1 MSLRPIKF
9 TNEGAFREL
18 LTSEEDYLAY
28 KAGLHL
34 SKMDINDLSAISTNT
49 QAELVGSFENTFYT
63 SGVGSVAGETIS
75 RTYNVTHTSDP
86 SGSTHTTTFGSITN
100 LPSVVYVGDTIQITI
115 SGTAT
120 STGTGFAEIEYQ
132 LGVLGDE
139 VGSVSVTATPTAT
152 NITGLQTTWEDFGAQ
167 ALSGSYSTTFSFTVT
182 TVGILNITLN
192 ATSTDPN
199 NSIAGSFDDE
209 DLPSI
214 QIQAQTRPNTSSV
227 VYQLYQ
233 NNADVSAIDEHHPSI
248 INPVYWDRT
257 ASPAGLKEMNDTELD
272 TVIENLLRK
281 IFSSDLP
288 GQYRLAAEAPS
299 EHWSEFIA
307 DVFFDT
313 RGDNSQI
320 NYSIWVKSSS
330 VVPTPVKIVAP
341 VRMPLTNQFGGFRE
355 LSGPQLEYTF
365 GEKMKRTIQTT
376 GIGKYQLRSSEQ
388 GAPTDAGVWE
398 ARGNAVDTNLTYQE
412 TTAYLD
418 IQRYGNDYVSS
429 YDGIFTTDYLESYN
443 TQVNPSGGYE
453 EDYTGV
459 SEERYTGNYTL
470 GYTQN
475 FTLEAIEIYSGA
487 ENYDNEYEN
496 SFTGTFEGNFHD
508 DYVNV
513 RLVPY
518 ATDFLRDYADLAYL
532 REYVQIYENTYLTD
546 YLIDYET
553 NYIQDDY
560 AGDYAKEYAGVVIEV
575 YANLYE
581 YDYNID
587 YTKSVPV
594 PYSGDYTIDYD
605 GGGPF
610 NYEKDYEI
618 GSYDA
623 YTQDLSNY
631 TNEYELTREVPYEGG
646 YTEDVPEGY
655 IDYTDVP
662 YEEEQYTGFYTSNL
676 YDGSVVNNYSVYQDY
691 HAGDFLGVYEG
702 SYTGTFAGEYEE
714 EYQRLLGYETTY
726 ERSVREVLSPESG
739 LTYTGPG
746 AGGVTT
752 NQYSGAGY
760 TEDYSTSSE
769 TSYAGAMDYP
779 NSTFGRNGHHYYR
792 IRRITEPGTGVDYYE
807 HKVVW
812 NQVVVYDSYPNAGGG
827 ASPIPQVVPG
837 DAVYTGG
844 VQTSSYSTSGY
855 TDTYFLVTRT
865 VYVDYV
871 NTYSSQID
879 YDAGPLS
886 NVASYRYEAEN
897 QYTVDNYN
905 AYYFVLPALSL
916 SSYSPGSPPAELSH
930 SSGGAYFWE
939 MYNKWDA
946 DYNFEGRYH
955 NLYWDGK
962 LVKRYFQTAQ
972 EAGWASNIFSDA
984 MAYSPILTPADG
996 EPNADG
1002 VLPSYFIPAS
1012 KEGFNSTDA
1021 KYISS
1026 YPTSAGGGLYEY
1038 AVRCAICKSYG
1049 TDTQEYTQADY
1060 TTTYIEAYDRTYIGD
1075 YLHQSEVIREED
1087 YIAGDGDAPYSLNY
1101 ILDENYQNIFEETYQ
1116 GSGYFGDYVQSYEFD
1131 ITTPYE
1137 GVIAGGTYVEDYI
1150 SDYTDRVRVE
1160 NYSGLADGTE
1170 PSFPIDYEVDIGANT
1185 YTADYESYIPQL
1197 YEGDYENEYEG
1208 SNFIPY
1214 STEYA
1219 GGYETDYEGNYESG
1233 YENIYSNYESPY
1245 VGNYIN
1251 SYETPYETGY
1261 NTDYSIDYVTDYT
1274 LVEYAADYETTFQG
1288 NYTSI
1293 YTHDYLDDFEGTFT
1307 KEFTSTY
1314 THEVVRLGDLV
1325 VTDYEGVYEKDF
1337 LSVYISENDENY
1349 TGVVDI
1355 IESDYS
1361 VGYSA
1366 DYDGTFEK
1374 SYSKTF
1380 LNIDG
1385 GLGDGSGSDLL
1396 VPSGSDRLV
1405 TSDSLIFRV
1414 VPANTAV
1421 EGSYI
1426 SDDAQ
1431 LTSTPIILETYT
1443 LYARVA

>member
-63 SGVGSVAGETIS
+63 SGVGSVPGETIS
-75 RTYNVTHTSDP
+75 RTYNVTHSSDP

-120 STGTGFAEIEYQ
+120 NTGTGFAEIEYQ

-152 NITGLQTTWEDFGAQ
+152 NITGLQTTWEDFGTQ

-233 NNADVSAIDEHHPSI
+233 NNADVSAIDEQHPSI

-341 VRMPLTNQFGGFRE
+341 VRIPLTNQFGGFRE

-418 IQRYGNDYVSS
+418 IQRYGNEYVSS

-443 TQVNPSGGYE
+443 TQVNPSAGYE

-496 SFTGTFEGNFHD
+496 SFTGEFEGNFHD

-518 ATDFLRDYADLAYL
+518 ATDFLRDYADLDYL
-532 REYVQIYENTYLTD
+532 REYVQIYESTYLTD

-594 PYSGDYTIDYD
+594 DYSGDYTIDYD
-605 GGGPF
+605 GGGPV

-631 TNEYELTREVPYEGG
+631 TNEYEVTREVPYEGG

-691 HAGDFLGVYEG
+691 HAGDFQGVYDG

-726 ERSVREVLSPESG
+726 ERNVREVLSPESG
-739 LTYTGPG
+739 LTYTGVG
-746 AGGVTT
+746 VGGVTT
-752 NQYSGAGY
+752 NQYNS
-760 TEDYSTSSE
+760 DYEASSNE
-769 TSYAGAMDYP
+769 S
-779 NSTFGRNGHHYYR
+779 RYYVGLPS
-792 IRRITEPGTGVDYYE
+792 EGDANDYYFQITIVNIGSGE
-807 HKVVW
+807 PDQYAVKIVW
-812 NQVVVYDSYPNAGGG
+812 NGFDVTAANPVLNA
-827 ASPIPQVVPG
+827 P
-837 DAVYTGG
+837 DTGG
-844 VQTSSYSTSGY
+844 VFTGSDGASYTRSGAAQYTSGNISRY
-855 TDTYFLVTRT
+855 TVTRFSI
-865 VYVDYV
+865 DYV
-871 NTYSSQID
+871 NTYSSEIATNAQGLP
-879 YDAGPLS
+879 GPLS
-886 NVASYRYEAEN
+886 VNSYRYEAEN
-897 QYTVDNYN
+897 QYTADHN
-905 AYYFVLPALSL
+905 AYYYPISTTG
-916 SSYSPGSPPAELSH
+916 YNPGNPDAELSN
-930 SSGGAYFWE
+930 SGGRAYFWE
-939 MYNKWDA
+939 IYDRV
-946 DYNFEGRYH
+946 DSSGNFAGRWH

-962 LVKRYFQTAQ
+962 LVKRYLQPAGSRSSGGASSGSLQVMMAQ
-972 EAGWASNIFSDA
+972 A
-984 MAYSPILTPADG
+984 PILTPADG

-1002 VLPSYFIPAS
+1002 VLPSYFIPAQS
-1012 KEGFNSTDA
+1012 DA
-1021 KYISS
+1021 KWITF
-1026 YPTSAGGGLYEY
+1026 YPTSAGNSGG
-1038 AVRCAICKSYG
+1038 AIRCAISKSYG
-1049 TDTQEYTQADY
+1049 TGTQEYTQADY

-1075 YLHQSEVIREED
+1075 YLHQSEVIRAGG
-1087 YIAGDGDAPYSLNY
+1087 YIAGDGYAPYSLNY

-1116 GSGYFGDYVQSYEFD
+1116 GSGYFGDYVLSYEFD

-1150 SDYTDRVRVE
+1150 SDYTDTVRVE
-1160 NYSGLADGTE
+1160 NYSGLADGTQ

-1219 GGYETDYEGNYESG
+1219 GGYETDYEGNYEAG

-1261 NTDYSIDYVTDYT
+1261 STDYSINYVTDYT

-1288 NYTSI
+1288 NYTNI

-1314 THEVVRLGDLV
+1314 THEVERLGDLV

-1361 VGYSA
+1361 VGYST

-1385 GLGDGSGSDLL
+1385 DLGDGSGSDLL

-1405 TSDSLIFRV
+1405 MSDSLIFRV
-1414 VPANTAV
+1414 VAANTGV
-1421 EGSYI
+1421 EGSYV

>member
-75 RTYNVTHTSDP
+75 RTYNVTHASDP

-152 NITGLQTTWEDFGAQ
+152 NITGLQTTWEDFGTQ

-233 NNADVSAIDEHHPSI
+233 NNADVSAIDEQHPSI

-299 EHWSEFIA
+299 EDWSEFIA

-388 GAPTDAGVWE
+388 GAPTDTGVWE

-443 TQVNPSGGYE
+443 TQVNPSAGYE
-453 EDYTGV
+453 EDYTSV

-475 FTLEAIEIYSGA
+475 FTLEAIEIYSGT

-496 SFTGTFEGNFHD
+496 SFTGTFEGNFED
-508 DYVNV
+508 AYINV

-518 ATDFLRDYADLAYL
+518 ATDYLRDYADLAYL
-532 REYVQIYENTYLTD
+532 REYVQIYESTYLTD

-594 PYSGDYTIDYD
+594 DYSGDYTIDYD
-605 GGGPF
+605 GGGPV

-618 GSYDA
+618 GSFDA

-646 YTEDVPEGY
+646 YTEDVPAAF
-655 IDYTDVP
+655 IDYTDVS
-662 YEEEQYTGFYTSNL
+662 YEEEQYTAFYTSNL

-691 HAGDFLGVYEG
+691 HAGDFQGVYDS

-739 LTYTGPG
+739 LTYTGVG
-746 AGGVTT
+746 VGGVTT
-752 NQYSGAGY
+752 NQYNSDYVNDLTYEGEGTSNETLYDINNYYFQVTTIEVAGGSEPDNYSIEIKWNGSVVYTVLQAPDADLTFTGTDGALYTKILPIMYSSGDTLKY
-760 TEDYSTSSE
+760 KVNRQSVT
-769 TSYAGAMDYP
+769 
-779 NSTFGRNGHHYYR
+779 
-792 IRRITEPGTGVDYYE
+792 DYYE
-807 HKVVW
+807 Q
-812 NQVVVYDSYPNAGGG
+812 N
-827 ASPIPQVVPG
+827 
-837 DAVYTGG
+837 
-844 VQTSSYSTSGY
+844 
-855 TDTYFLVTRT
+855 
-865 VYVDYV
+865 YV

-879 YDAGPLS
+879 YDVGPLAV
-886 NVASYRYEAEN
+886 NSYRYEAED
-897 QYTVDNYN
+897 QYTVDHN
-905 AYYFVLPALSL
+905 AYYKNVSVTGHDASDPA
-916 SSYSPGSPPAELSH
+916 AELPT
-930 SSGGAYFWE
+930 AYFWE
-939 MYNKWDA
+939 MYNVWRP
-946 DYNFEGRYH
+946 EGSTTFLGRQH

-962 LVKRYFQTAQ
+962 LVYRHFQSAAGGSVTGGAGFQDMIAQ
-972 EAGWASNIFSDA
+972 APA
-984 MAYSPILTPADG
+984 ILTPPDG

-1002 VLPSYFIPAS
+1002 VLPSYFIPAQS
-1012 KEGFNSTDA
+1012 DA
-1021 KYISS
+1021 KWLYS
-1026 YPTSAGGGLYEY
+1026 YSTSAGDGNGSLTTDI
-1038 AVRCAICKSYG
+1038 AIRCAISKSYG
-1049 TDTQEYTQADY
+1049 TGTQEYTQADY
-1060 TTTYIEAYDRTYIGD
+1060 TTTYIVAYDGTYIGD
-1075 YLHQSEVIREED
+1075 YLHQSEVIQAGD
-1087 YIAGDGDAPYSLNY
+1087 YIAGDDGAPYSLNY
-1101 ILDENYQNIFEETYQ
+1101 ILDENYQDIFDETYQ

-1131 ITTPYE
+1131 ITTNYD
-1137 GVIAGGTYVEDYI
+1137 GVVAGGTYVEDYI
-1150 SDYTDRVRVE
+1150 SDYTDTVRVE

-1185 YTADYESYIPQL
+1185 YTADFESYIPQL

-1261 NTDYSIDYVTDYT
+1261 NTDYSIDYVADYT
-1274 LVEYAADYETTFQG
+1274 LIEYTADYETTFQG

-1355 IESDYS
+1355 IEADYS
-1361 VGYSA
+1361 VGYST

-1385 GLGDGSGSDLL
+1385 GLGDGSGSDLV

-1405 TSDSLIFRV
+1405 LADSLIFRV
-1414 VPANTAV
+1414 VSANTGV

>member
-63 SGVGSVAGETIS
+63 SGVGSVPGETIS
-75 RTYNVTHTSDP
+75 RTYNVTHSSDP

-152 NITGLQTTWEDFGAQ
+152 NITGLQTTWEDFGTQ

-233 NNADVSAIDEHHPSI
+233 NNADVSAIDEQHPSI

-443 TQVNPSGGYE
+443 TQVNPSAGYE

-496 SFTGTFEGNFHD
+496 SFTGEFEGNFHD

-518 ATDFLRDYADLAYL
+518 ATDFLRDYADLDYL
-532 REYVQIYENTYLTD
+532 REYVQIYESTYLTD

-594 PYSGDYTIDYD
+594 DYSGDYTIDYD
-605 GGGPF
+605 GGGPV

-631 TNEYELTREVPYEGG
+631 TNEYEVTREVPYEGG

-691 HAGDFLGVYEG
+691 HAGDFQGVYDG

-726 ERSVREVLSPESG
+726 ERNVREVLSPESG
-739 LTYTGPG
+739 LTYTGVG
-746 AGGVTT
+746 VGGVTT
-752 NQYSGAGY
+752 NQYNS
-760 TEDYSTSSE
+760 DYEASSNE
-769 TSYAGAMDYP
+769 S
-779 NSTFGRNGHHYYR
+779 RYYVGLPS
-792 IRRITEPGTGVDYYE
+792 EGDANDYYFQITIVNIGSGE
-807 HKVVW
+807 PDQYAVKIVW
-812 NQVVVYDSYPNAGGG
+812 NGFDVTAANPVLNA
-827 ASPIPQVVPG
+827 P
-837 DAVYTGG
+837 DTGG
-844 VQTSSYSTSGY
+844 VFTGSDGASYTRSGAC
-855 TDTYFLVTRT
+855 TIYFWQHIKIYGYQ
-865 VYVDYV
+865 VYGIDYV
-871 NTYSSQID
+871 NTYSSEIATNAQGP
-879 YDAGPLS
+879 AGP
-886 NVASYRYEAEN
+886 
-897 QYTVDNYN
+897 TV
-905 AYYFVLPALSL
+905 S
-916 SSYSPGSPPAELSH
+916 
-930 SSGGAYFWE
+930 
-939 MYNKWDA
+939 
-946 DYNFEGRYH
+946 
-955 NLYWDGK
+955 
-962 LVKRYFQTAQ
+962 
-972 EAGWASNIFSDA
+972 
-984 MAYSPILTPADG
+984 
-996 EPNADG
+996 
-1002 VLPSYFIPAS
+1002 
-1012 KEGFNSTDA
+1012 
-1021 KYISS
+1021 
-1026 YPTSAGGGLYEY
+1026 
-1038 AVRCAICKSYG
+1038 
-1049 TDTQEYTQADY
+1049 
-1060 TTTYIEAYDRTYIGD
+1060 
-1075 YLHQSEVIREED
+1075 
-1087 YIAGDGDAPYSLNY
+1087 
-1101 ILDENYQNIFEETYQ
+1101 
-1116 GSGYFGDYVQSYEFD
+1116 
-1131 ITTPYE
+1131 
-1137 GVIAGGTYVEDYI
+1137 
-1150 SDYTDRVRVE
+1150 
-1160 NYSGLADGTE
+1160 
-1170 PSFPIDYEVDIGANT
+1170 
-1185 YTADYESYIPQL
+1185 
-1197 YEGDYENEYEG
+1197 
-1208 SNFIPY
+1208 
-1214 STEYA
+1214 
-1219 GGYETDYEGNYESG
+1219 
-1233 YENIYSNYESPY
+1233 
-1245 VGNYIN
+1245 
-1251 SYETPYETGY
+1251 
-1261 NTDYSIDYVTDYT
+1261 
-1274 LVEYAADYETTFQG
+1274 
-1288 NYTSI
+1288 
-1293 YTHDYLDDFEGTFT
+1293 
-1307 KEFTSTY
+1307 
-1314 THEVVRLGDLV
+1314 
-1325 VTDYEGVYEKDF
+1325 
-1337 LSVYISENDENY
+1337 
-1349 TGVVDI
+1349 
-1355 IESDYS
+1355 
-1361 VGYSA
+1361 
-1366 DYDGTFEK
+1366 
-1374 SYSKTF
+1374 
-1380 LNIDG
+1380 
-1385 GLGDGSGSDLL
+1385 
-1396 VPSGSDRLV
+1396 
-1405 TSDSLIFRV
+1405 
-1414 VPANTAV
+1414 
-1421 EGSYI
+1421 
-1426 SDDAQ
+1426 
-1431 LTSTPIILETYT
+1431 
-1443 LYARVA
+1443 

>member
-152 NITGLQTTWEDFGAQ
+152 NITGLQTTWEDFGTQ

-233 NNADVSAIDEHHPSI
+233 NNDDVSAIDEQHPSI

-443 TQVNPSGGYE
+443 TQVNPSAGYE

-496 SFTGTFEGNFHD
+496 SFTGEFEGNFHD

-518 ATDFLRDYADLAYL
+518 ATDFLRDYADLDYL
-532 REYVQIYENTYLTD
+532 REYVQIYESTYLTD

-594 PYSGDYTIDYD
+594 DYSGDYTIDYD
-605 GGGPF
+605 GGGPV

-691 HAGDFLGVYEG
+691 HAGDFQGVYDG

-739 LTYTGPG
+739 LAYTGVG
-746 AGGVTT
+746 VGGVTT
-752 NQYSGAGY
+752 NQYSGGY
-760 TEDYSTSSE
+760 AEDYSTSSE

-779 NSTFGRNGHHYYR
+779 NGTHYYR
-792 IRRITEPGTGVDYYE
+792 IRRITEPGTGIDYYE

-812 NQVVVYDSYPNAGGG
+812 NNVVVYDSAPNAGGG
-827 ASPIPQVVPG
+827 ASPAPKTGSDGAI
-837 DAVYTGG
+837 YTGG
-844 VQTSSYSTSGY
+844 VQTSSAGASEY
-855 TDTYFLVTRT
+855 TYFLVTRT
-865 VYVDYV
+865 ANTDYV

-879 YDAGPLS
+879 VGPLTV
-886 NVASYRYEAEN
+886 NSYRYEAED
-897 QYTVDNYN
+897 QYTADHN
-905 AYYFVLPALSL
+905 AYYNNTSTSGYNPN
-916 SSYSPGSPPAELSH
+916 SPDAELSNA
-930 SSGGAYFWE
+930 SGGAYFWE
-939 MYNKWDA
+939 IFNRWSSGS
-946 DYNFEGRYH
+946 NSTFQGRQH

-962 LVKRYFQTAQ
+962 LVYQYLQSASGNVDGSGGLQ
-972 EAGWASNIFSDA
+972 AGIIQAPA
-984 MAYSPILTPADG
+984 ILTPPDG
-996 EPNADG
+996 VPNADG
-1002 VLPSYFIPAS
+1002 VLPSYFIPAQS
-1012 KEGFNSTDA
+1012 DA
-1021 KYISS
+1021 KIIDS
-1026 YPTSAGGGLYEY
+1026 YSTSAGGGIGSLTTDI
-1038 AVRCAICKSYG
+1038 AIRCAISKSYG
-1049 TDTQEYTQADY
+1049 TGTQEYTQADY

-1075 YLHQSEVIREED
+1075 YLHQSEVIRAGG
-1087 YIAGDGDAPYSLNY
+1087 YIAGDDGAPYSLNY

-1131 ITTPYE
+1131 ITTIYE
-1137 GVIAGGTYVEDYI
+1137 GVVAGGTYVEDYI
-1150 SDYTDRVRVE
+1150 SDYTDTVRVE

-1185 YTADYESYIPQL
+1185 YTADFESYIPQL

-1245 VGNYIN
+1245 VGNYIK

-1261 NTDYSIDYVTDYT
+1261 STDYSINYVTDYT

-1355 IESDYS
+1355 IEADYS
-1361 VGYSA
+1361 VGYST

-1385 GLGDGSGSDLL
+1385 ELGDGSGSDLL

-1414 VPANTAV
+1414 VPANTGV